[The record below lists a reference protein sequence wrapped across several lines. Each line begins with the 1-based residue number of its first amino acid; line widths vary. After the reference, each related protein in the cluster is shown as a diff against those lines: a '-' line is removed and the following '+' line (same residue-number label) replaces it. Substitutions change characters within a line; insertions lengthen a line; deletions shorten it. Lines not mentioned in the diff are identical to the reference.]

1 MVEKDA
7 GRSKVFDSV
16 FDNIDFEIVPNNTA
30 LLVIDMQYLDAHRD
44 YGMGADAKREGITD
58 KYEYYFNQVEKIV
71 IPNTKRLLD
80 VSRAASVQVIYPR
93 IASLV
98 NDCRE
103 VSIEHKRIKLLAA
116 AGSRE
121 SEILDEI
128 KPIENEIVISKGAS
142 GVFNATAIDQILR
155 NLGVDTLIM
164 TGVVTNYCVETAVR
178 DAGDRGYNVVLVSDA
193 CAAMSEEHQ
202 RLALEIL
209 AGVYCVVMSTDE
221 VIDAVQKN
229 FGDILSAHVG

>member
-1 MVEKDA
+1 MSETENNQ
-7 GRSKVFDSV
+7 SKVFDAI
-16 FDNIDFEIVPNNTA
+16 FDGIDFDIIPERTA

-58 KYEYYFNQVEKIV
+58 KYEYYFGQVENVV

-80 VSRAASVQVIYPR
+80 ACRPAGVQVIYPR

-98 NDCRE
+98 KDCRE
-103 VSIEHKRIKLLAA
+103 VSIEHKRIKLLAP

-128 KPIENEIVISKGAS
+128 APIENEIVLSKGAS
-142 GVFNATAIDQILR
+142 GVFNSTAIDQILR
-155 NLGVDTLIM
+155 NLNVDTLIM

-178 DAGDRGYNVVLVSDA
+178 DAGDRGYNVVLVSDST
-193 CAAMSEEHQ
+193 AAMTEEHQ

-209 AGVYCVVMSTDE
+209 AGVYCVVMTTEQVLGALRRNSTQTE
-221 VIDAVQKN
+221 RAV
-229 FGDILSAHVG
+229 A

>member
-1 MVEKDA
+1 MS
-7 GRSKVFDSV
+7 RSDVFDAVFHSV
-16 FDNIDFEIVPNNTA
+16 DFKIVPKKTA
-30 LLVIDMQYLDAHRD
+30 LMIIDMQYLDAHRD
-44 YGMGADAKREGITD
+44 YGMGAVAKKQGITA
-58 KYEYYFNQVEKIV
+58 KYDYYFEQLDNVV
-71 IPNTKRLLD
+71 VPNIKRLLKTC
-80 VSRAASVQVIYPR
+80 RKAGIEVIYPR

-98 NDCRE
+98 KDCRD
-103 VSIEHKRIKLLAA
+103 VSIEHKRINLLAP

-128 KPIENEIVISKGAS
+128 KPLDNELVISKGAS

-155 NLGVDTLIM
+155 NLGVDTLLM

-178 DAGDRGYNVVLVSDA
+178 DAGDRGYNVILVDDC

-209 AGVYCVVMSTDE
+209 NGIYCVVRSTDR
-221 VIDAVQKN
+221 VIHEIQGGTRVVRAR
-229 FGDILSAHVG
+229 AR

>member
-1 MVEKDA
+1 MS
-7 GRSKVFDSV
+7 RSDVFDAVFHSV
-16 FDNIDFEIVPNNTA
+16 DFKIVPKKTA
-30 LLVIDMQYLDAHRD
+30 LMIIDMQYLDAHRD
-44 YGMGADAKREGITD
+44 YGMGAAAKKQGITA
-58 KYEYYFNQVEKIV
+58 KYDYYFGQLDNVV
-71 IPNTKRLLD
+71 VPNIKRLLKTC
-80 VSRAASVQVIYPR
+80 RKAGIEVIYPR

-98 NDCRE
+98 KDCRD
-103 VSIEHKRIKLLAA
+103 VSIEHKRINLLAP

-128 KPIENEIVISKGAS
+128 KPLDNELVISKGAS

-155 NLGVDTLIM
+155 NLGVDTLLM

-178 DAGDRGYNVVLVSDA
+178 DDGDRGYNVILVDDC

-209 AGVYCVVMSTDE
+209 NGIYCVVRSTDR
-221 VIDAVQKN
+221 VIHEIQGGTRVVRAR
-229 FGDILSAHVG
+229 AR

>member
-1 MVEKDA
+1 MS
-7 GRSKVFDSV
+7 RSDVFDAVFRSV
-16 FDNIDFEIVPNNTA
+16 DFKIAPKKTA
-30 LLVIDMQYLDAHRD
+30 LMIIDMQYLDAHRD
-44 YGMGADAKREGITD
+44 YGMGATAKKEGVTARYD
-58 KYEYYFNQVEKIV
+58 YYFKQLDDVV
-71 IPNTKRLLD
+71 VPNTKRLLEAC
-80 VSRAASVQVIYPR
+80 RKAGIEVIYPR

-98 NDCRE
+98 KDCRD
-103 VSIEHKRIKLLAA
+103 VSIEHKRINLLAP

-128 KPIENEIVISKGAS
+128 KPLENELVITKGAS

-155 NLGVDTLIM
+155 NLGVETLIM

-178 DAGDRGYNVVLVSDA
+178 DAGDRGYNVILVEDC

-209 AGVYCVVMSTDE
+209 NGIYCVVRSTDS
-221 VIDAVQKN
+221 VIHEIQGGTRV
-229 FGDILSAHVG
+229 VGTR

>member
-1 MVEKDA
+1 MS
-7 GRSKVFDSV
+7 RSDVFDAVFRSV
-16 FDNIDFEIVPNNTA
+16 DFKIAPKKTA
-30 LLVIDMQYLDAHRD
+30 LMIIDMQYLDAHRD
-44 YGMGADAKREGITD
+44 YGMGAAAKKEGVTARYD
-58 KYEYYFNQVEKIV
+58 YYFKQLDDVV
-71 IPNTKRLLD
+71 VPNTKRLLEAC
-80 VSRAASVQVIYPR
+80 RKAGIEVIYPR

-98 NDCRE
+98 KDCRD
-103 VSIEHKRIKLLAA
+103 VSIEHKRINLLAP

-128 KPIENEIVISKGAS
+128 KPLENELVITKGAS

-155 NLGVDTLIM
+155 NLGVETLIM

-178 DAGDRGYNVVLVSDA
+178 DAGDRGYNVILVEDC

-209 AGVYCVVMSTDE
+209 NGIYCVVRSTDS
-221 VIDAVQKN
+221 VIHEIQGGTRAV
-229 FGDILSAHVG
+229 GTR

>member
-1 MVEKDA
+1 MVETENSH
-7 GRSKVFDSV
+7 SKVFDAV
-16 FDNIDFEIVPNNTA
+16 FEKIDFDIVPEKTA

-44 YGMGADAKREGITD
+44 YGMGADAKREGVTD
-58 KYEYYFNQVEKIV
+58 KYEYYFRQVENVV
-71 IPNTKRLLD
+71 IPNTKQLLD
-80 VSRAASVQVIYPR
+80 ACRPAGVQVVYPR

-98 NDCRE
+98 KDCRE
-103 VSIEHKRIKLLAA
+103 VSIEHKRIKLLAP

-128 KPIENEIVISKGAS
+128 KPMENEIVVSKGAS

-202 RLALEIL
+202 HLALEIL
-209 AGVYCVVMSTDE
+209 AGVYCVVMTTE
-221 VIDAVQKN
+221 QVV
-229 FGDILSAHVG
+229 SALRGKTHGMPSARVA

>member
-1 MVEKDA
+1 MSETESNH
-7 GRSKVFDSV
+7 SKVFDAV
-16 FDNIDFEIVPNNTA
+16 FDGIDFDIIPEKTA

-58 KYEYYFNQVEKIV
+58 KYEYYFGQVENV
-71 IPNTKRLLD
+71 VVPNTKRLLD
-80 VSRAASVQVIYPR
+80 TCRLADVQVIYPR

-98 NDCRE
+98 KDCRE
-103 VSIEHKRIKLLAA
+103 VSIEHKRIKLLAP

-128 KPIENEIVISKGAS
+128 APIENEIVLSKGAS
-142 GVFNATAIDQILR
+142 GVFNSTAIDQILR
-155 NLGVDTLIM
+155 NLDVNTLIM

-193 CAAMSEEHQ
+193 TAAMTEEHQ

-209 AGVYCVVMSTDE
+209 AGVYCVVMTTDQVLGALRRNSTHAE
-221 VIDAVQKN
+221 RAV
-229 FGDILSAHVG
+229 A